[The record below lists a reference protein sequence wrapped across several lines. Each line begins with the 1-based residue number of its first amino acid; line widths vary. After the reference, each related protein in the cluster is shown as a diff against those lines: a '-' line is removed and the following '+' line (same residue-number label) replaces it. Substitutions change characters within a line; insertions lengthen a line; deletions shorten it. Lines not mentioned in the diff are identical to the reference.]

1 MKIREPDRTE
11 ERIKQSKW
19 YGNEEVISDVGK
31 LIRCKD
37 CRYWDDQWEQ
47 DKFSKEHHSTM
58 PCIEMA
64 TSGDFYCMF
73 GKPKDGEQE

>member
-37 CRYWDDQWEQ
+37 CKHRYDGETTKNCCDLLMEFTQWTREINV
-47 DKFSKEHHSTM
+47 DL
-58 PCIEMA
+58 
-64 TSGDFYCMF
+64 DFYC
-73 GKPKDGEQE
+73 GYGEPKDGEQ